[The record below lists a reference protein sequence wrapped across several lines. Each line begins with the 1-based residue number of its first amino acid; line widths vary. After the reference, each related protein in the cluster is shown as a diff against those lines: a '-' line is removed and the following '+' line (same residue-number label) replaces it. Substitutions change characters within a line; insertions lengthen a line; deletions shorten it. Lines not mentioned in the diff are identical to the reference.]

1 MIGKHLRAHK
11 KRFKERI
18 KAEGLRRNSDWK
30 HRWLPFIKYDQDFD
44 GGYFLELIV
53 YKLHILLDYYE
64 HGKYCIQADESRLEI
79 VKSLQEACKLGDM
92 LVEDHFD
99 YVAHEFSKQ
108 HTKGTIEKTTKGC
121 WSFDII
127 WDNEVNKL
135 KYDSLV
141 KQAQQEREN
150 TKQKFFKYLADH
162 YEEWWD

>member
-1 MIGKHLRAHK
+1 MIGKHLKAYK

-18 KAEGLRRNSDWK
+18 KVEGLRMNSDWK
-30 HRWLPFIKYDQDFD
+30 LRWLPFIKYDQDFD
-44 GGYFLELIV
+44 GGYFLGLIV

-64 HGKYCIQADESRLEI
+64 HGKYCIQVDESRLGI

-99 YVAHEFSKQ
+99 DVAHEFSKQ
-108 HTKGTIEKTTKGC
+108 HMKTTKEKTTEGY
-121 WSFDII
+121 WIFDAI

>member
-1 MIGKHLRAHK
+1 MIGNHLKAYK

-18 KAEGLRRNSDWK
+18 KGERLKMNSDWNL
-30 HRWLPFIKYDQDFD
+30 RWLPFIKYDHDFD
-44 GGYFLELIV
+44 GNYFLELIV

-64 HGKYCIQADESRLEI
+64 HGKYCMQVDESRLEI

-99 YVAHEFSKQ
+99 DAAYEFSKQ
-108 HTKGTIEKTTKGC
+108 HMKTTKENTIEGY
-121 WSFDII
+121 WNFHVA
-127 WDNEVNKL
+127 WDNEVNRS

-141 KQAQQEREN
+141 KQAQQEREV

>member
-1 MIGKHLRAHK
+1 MIGNHLKAYKKH
-11 KRFKERI
+11 FKERI
-18 KAEGLRRNSDWK
+18 KDERLRVNSDWNL
-30 HRWLPFIKYDQDFD
+30 RWLPFIKYDHDFD
-44 GGYFLELIV
+44 GNYFLELIV

-64 HGKYCIQADESRLEI
+64 HGKYCMQVDESRLEI

-99 YVAHEFSKQ
+99 DVVHEFSKQ
-108 HTKGTIEKTTKGC
+108 HMKTTKEKTTRGY
-121 WSFDII
+121 WNLDVT

-141 KQAQQEREN
+141 EQAQQERET

>member
-1 MIGKHLRAHK
+1 MIGNHLKAYK

-18 KAEGLRRNSDWK
+18 KDEGLKMNSDWNL
-30 HRWLPFIKYDQDFD
+30 RWLPFIKYDHDFD
-44 GGYFLELIV
+44 GNYFLELIV

-64 HGKYCIQADESRLEI
+64 HGKYCMQVDESRLEI

-92 LVEDHFD
+92 LVEDRFD
-99 YVAHEFSKQ
+99 DAAHEFSKQ
-108 HTKGTIEKTTKGC
+108 HMKTTRENSIEIYWK
-121 WSFDII
+121 FHVT
-127 WDNEVNKL
+127 WDSEVNEL

-141 KQAQQEREN
+141 KQAQQEREA

>member
-1 MIGKHLRAHK
+1 MIGNHLKAYKKH
-11 KRFKERI
+11 FKERI
-18 KAEGLRRNSDWK
+18 KGESLRVNSDWSL
-30 HRWLPFIKYDQDFD
+30 RWLPFIKYDHDFD
-44 GGYFLELIV
+44 GNYFLELIV

-64 HGKYCIQADESRLEI
+64 HGKYCMQVDESRLEI

-99 YVAHEFSKQ
+99 DVVHEFSKQ
-108 HTKGTIEKTTKGC
+108 HMKITKEKTAKGY
-121 WSFDII
+121 WSLDAT

-141 KQAQQEREN
+141 EQVQQERET

>member
-1 MIGKHLRAHK
+1 MIGNHLKTYKKH
-11 KRFKERI
+11 FKERI
-18 KAEGLRRNSDWK
+18 KDERLRVNSDWNL
-30 HRWLPFIKYDQDFD
+30 RWLPFIKYDHDFD
-44 GGYFLELIV
+44 GSYFLELIV

-64 HGKYCIQADESRLEI
+64 HGKYCMQIDESRLEI

-92 LVEDHFD
+92 LVEDQFD
-99 YVAHEFSKQ
+99 DAAHEFSKQ
-108 HTKGTIEKTTKGC
+108 HMKITKEKTTRGY
-121 WSFDII
+121 WSLDVT

-141 KQAQQEREN
+141 KQAQQERET